1 MSGDQRARLTLA
13 ERLALAAQSRASS
26 PEAAAALVKSFAG
39 LPAGCICCK
48 APDAQTLYDL
58 TGEFWEDP
66 RVDVDSYRKF
76 CNLFPLA
83 MAESDGPGQLSRQ
96 PHDAELRRPVWG
108 TRVNNAL
115 VLLGE
120 MLLDQAMGRRDEEV
134 CCCLRMTLGQYL
146 QAVSGPDYRRS
157 ASQAECFTAWRDS
170 LLQETDA
177 DQPLSQALAGIL
189 RRYMTGWQVLDRL
202 DYLLRCLGGL
212 ALCLEKAGIQFKV
225 SPAPGS
231 DDAGKGNLSLLLS
244 ASRSEDAAAAHRL
257 RMDLRRCGIGRYP
270 SDLPAMD
277 PDCRDPRGYFLQ
289 LAQDYDPGLPDPG
302 SEMEAGT
309 LRWQLFLPDWQY
321 GPETFRTFA
330 KRWPYPEFGPLL
342 AECLAYDRVCGAFC
356 EVNKAVIDLY
366 MLWVEPYLCLEQ

>member
-1 MSGDQRARLTLA
+1 MSSGQRLRLTLE

-26 PEAAAALVKSFAG
+26 PEAAAALVKGLAA

-48 APDAQTLYDL
+48 VPDAQTFYDL

-66 RVDVDSYRKF
+66 RVDVDSYRGF
-76 CNLFPLA
+76 CNIFPLA
-83 MAESDGPGQLSRQ
+83 MAESDGPEQLSRQ

-120 MLLDQAMGRRDEEV
+120 MLLDHAMDRCRDGEV

-157 ASQAECFTAWRDS
+157 ASQTECFTAWRDS
-170 LLQETDA
+170 LLRETDGG
-177 DQPLSQALAGIL
+177 QPLPQALAGVL
-189 RRYMTGWQVLDRL
+189 RRYMTGWRVLDRL

-212 ALCLEKAGIQFKV
+212 ALHLEQAEAV
-225 SPAPGS
+225 PRPGS
-231 DDAGKGNLSLLLS
+231 AAGEGSIS
-244 ASRSEDAAAAHRL
+244 RIVAASRSEDAAAAHRL

-289 LAQDYDPGLPDPG
+289 LAQDYDPQLPDPG

-309 LRWQLFLPDWQY
+309 LRWQIFLPDWQY

-342 AECLAYDRVCGAFC
+342 AECLAYDRVSGAFR

>member
-1 MSGDQRARLTLA
+1 MSGDRRPRLTLE
-13 ERLALAAQSRASS
+13 ERLALVAQSRASS

-39 LPAGCICCK
+39 LPAGYIFCNGH
-48 APDAQTLYDL
+48 DVETMNGL
-58 TGEFWEDP
+58 TGEFWDDP
-66 RVDVDSYRKF
+66 RVDVDSYRGF
-76 CNLFPLA
+76 CQIFPLA
-83 MAESDGPGQLSRQ
+83 MAESNDPGQLSRQ
-96 PHDAELRRPVWG
+96 PQSAELRRPVWG

-134 CCCLRMTLGQYL
+134 CACLRMTLEQYL

-170 LLQETDA
+170 LLHEMDGS
-177 DQPLSQALAGIL
+177 QPLSQALAGVL
-189 RRYMTGWQVLDRL
+189 RRYMTGWRELDRL

-212 ALCLEKAGIQFKV
+212 ALHLEKEGMRFKAG
-225 SPAPGS
+225 PAPGS
-231 DDAGKGNLSLLLS
+231 DDAGKRNLSLLLS
-244 ASRSEDAAAAHRL
+244 VSRSEDAAAAHSL
-257 RMDLRRCGIGRYP
+257 RMDLCRCGIGRYP
-270 SDLPAMD
+270 SDLPAAD

-302 SEMEAGT
+302 SEMKAGT

-321 GPETFRTFA
+321 GPDTFRAFA
-330 KRWPYPEFGPLL
+330 KRWAYPEFGPLL
-342 AECLAYDRVCGAFC
+342 AECLAHERVSGAFC
-356 EVNKAVIDLY
+356 EVNKAVVDLF